1 LRSTVSVFVPPWKVG
16 VAAITAPLVPCWRV
30 KLWPSGESL
39 VNVIVIFP
47 ALAVSVFLVNISMPL
62 GLAAIER
69 ELEAP
74 AAAVLDAVAVAVL
87 DAVAVAEELGALEA
101 ADEVLLLLLLLEP
114 PQAVKPSTTI
124 AVMRANA
131 GNLRMLRLLC

>member
-1 LRSTVSVFVPPWKVG
+1 MTG
-16 VAAITAPLVPCWRV
+16 PLVPCWMV

-74 AAAVLDAVAVAVL
+74 AAAVLDAVE
-87 DAVAVAEELGALEA
+87 VAVAEELGG
-101 ADEVLLLLLLLEP
+101 ADEVALLLLLVLLLEP
-114 PQAVKPSTTI
+114 PQAVKPSTTT

>member
-1 LRSTVSVFVPPWKVG
+1 
-16 VAAITAPLVPCWRV
+16 
-30 KLWPSGESL
+30 
-39 VNVIVIFP
+39 
-47 ALAVSVFLVNISMPL
+47 VSVFLVNISMPL

-87 DAVAVAEELGALEA
+87 DAVAEELGAGA
-101 ADEVLLLLLLLEP
+101 ADEVLLLLLLLLDP